1 VRGRRAAALWLLL
14 FAVYASTLGMHAF
27 GRSDYAGDEPHYLL
41 TAKSIVQDGDP
52 DLRDDYATRGY
63 SEFYPYRL
71 TPQGALTKG
80 RVNEPHSVGFALVI
94 APAYAIAGAK
104 GVEVF
109 MAALTALAL
118 VLAYA
123 LARCAVPD
131 PWALGATLAVGLSPP
146 LLAYSTAVN
155 PEPAAA
161 AALCGAALLALR
173 IPNSPR
179 RRAGWTAFGLIAL
192 LPWLGT
198 QFLLPGLVI
207 AIFGY
212 RAIRAARRPVLAIT
226 CAEIVGFS
234 VALFVGVNE
243 GLFGGP
249 TPSSANAPG
258 QGATGA
264 DFPAGYLGRSYRVV
278 GLFIDRHYGL
288 LRWAPIFAF
297 ALYGVWLLAREQRSG
312 LARAIPE
319 LRTEQ
324 TAGLLCAAVA
334 GAQLFV
340 AVFLSRSMSGFWF
353 PAHNLVP
360 VLPVA
365 VPLVAV
371 ALRHSPRVGTLL
383 GAIGVAASAWLY
395 VAIRSGDAAWV
406 APLPDAP
413 FGPLTDVLPR
423 YGHGGVYPYAL
434 AAIIV
439 LGGVTAAVWAERR
452 RALRRPAAR

>member
-1 VRGRRAAALWLLL
+1 MRKRRIAALWLLL

-41 TAKSIVQDGDP
+41 TAKSIVQDGDV
-52 DLRDDYATRGY
+52 DLRDDYAARSF

-71 TPQGALTKG
+71 TPHGALTKG
-80 RVNEPHSVGFALVI
+80 RVNEPHSVGYALLI
-94 APAYAIAGAK
+94 APAFAIAGAK

-123 LARCAVPD
+123 LARQVVPD
-131 PWALGATLAVGLSPP
+131 PWALGATLAVALSPP
-146 LLAYSTAVN
+146 LLAHSTAIY
-155 PEPAAA
+155 PETVAA
-161 AALCGAALLALR
+161 AALCGATLLALR
-173 IPNSPR
+173 IPDSPR
-179 RRAGWTAFGLIAL
+179 RRTGWSAFGLIAL

-198 QFLLPGLVI
+198 QFIVPGLVI

-212 RAIRAARRPVLAIT
+212 RAMRTARRPVLAIT
-226 CAEIVGFS
+226 CVEIVGFS

-264 DFPAGYLGRSYRVV
+264 TFPAGYLGRSYRVV
-278 GLFIDRHYGL
+278 ALFIDRHYGL
-288 LRWAPIFAF
+288 LRWAPIFAL
-297 ALYGVWLLAREQRSG
+297 ALYGVWLLARERRSG

-319 LRTEQ
+319 LHAEQ

-340 AVFLSRSMSGFWF
+340 AVFLSRTMSGFWF
-353 PAHNLVP
+353 PAHHLVP

-365 VPLVAV
+365 VALVAV
-371 ALRHSPRVGTLL
+371 GLRHLPRLGAVL
-383 GAIGVAASAWLY
+383 GAIGVAASVWVY

-406 APLPDAP
+406 TPLPRAP

-434 AAIIV
+434 AATIV
-439 LGGVTAAVWAERR
+439 LAGIAAVAWSERR
-452 RALRRPAAR
+452 RAIRRPA